1 MKRILSAILAIIL
14 LLGALTACGGDT
26 IGENNGVT
34 TELIDETTTP
44 ETSVVIETTSEPD
57 TEVTEVI
64 PEIPEHQ
71 TLTILSN
78 KRIEWLVDSLTTN
91 FSKRYPDIDI
101 NIIEMDNNRVN
112 DYTAKLNEML
122 EKGEGPDIFLIFD
135 ETIFNTNQYV
145 YSDVLADIDK
155 LNDIY
160 GYLDFN
166 DYNEAVMN
174 YGIHKGIRNVFPIF
188 YTIPTLIGIEEV
200 LLKENIKYGNGIT
213 FKEFADSLCKSEL
226 GHFGNSLWF
235 DIYYRFSGLN
245 LILDENKH
253 YDINNNVFK
262 TLVESYEALFPL
274 SADNPAYVTD
284 KKYESSI
291 AGALLAEDVI
301 FQNFGRFRNYCCT
314 LLNRQSLIQE
324 IINSQRTPVITHIPS
339 SDGNKVTANVN
350 YSLAINAK
358 TECPEA
364 ALRFLQYAA
373 SFEYMLDDTEYY
385 LAKPITVNTQ
395 YIEAE
400 KNAYYGFTVDLPED
414 YPINY
419 FYKRFAPLPTDVIDS
434 YYKMLDNI
442 YVPEYASMGAVTHLL
457 DSIIYYEKQNCDFE
471 KFVSEAERRLGNYF
485 AD

>member
-1 MKRILSAILAIIL
+1 MKRFLSAILATIL
-14 LLGALTACGGDT
+14 LCGSLTACGGDT

-44 ETSVVIETTSEPD
+44 ETSVVIETTSELD

-78 KRIEWLVDSLTTN
+78 NNIEWLVDSLTTC
-91 FSKRYPDIDI
+91 FTAKYPDIDI

-122 EKGEGPDIFLIFD
+122 EKGEGPDIFLICE
-135 ETIFNTNQYV
+135 ETIYNTNQYV
-145 YSDVLADIDK
+145 YSDILADIDK

-166 DYNEAVMN
+166 DYNEVVMN

-262 TLVESYEALFPL
+262 TLVESHEALFPL
-274 SADNPAYVTD
+274 SANNPAYKTD

-301 FQNFGRFRNYCCT
+301 FQNFGRLRNYYCT
-314 LLNRQSLIQE
+314 LLSRQTLIQE
-324 IINSQRTPVITHIPS
+324 IINSERTPVITYIPS
-339 SDGNKVTANVN
+339 YDGNKVVADVN

-358 TECPEA
+358 TEYPEA
-364 ALRFLQYAA
+364 ALRFLQYSA
-373 SFEYMLDDTEYY
+373 SFEYMLDDTVYY
-385 LAKPITVNTQ
+385 KSKPITVNTQ

-442 YVPEYASMGAVTHLL
+442 YVPEYASMRAVTNLL
-457 DSIIYYEKQNCDFE
+457 DSMIYYEKQNCDFE